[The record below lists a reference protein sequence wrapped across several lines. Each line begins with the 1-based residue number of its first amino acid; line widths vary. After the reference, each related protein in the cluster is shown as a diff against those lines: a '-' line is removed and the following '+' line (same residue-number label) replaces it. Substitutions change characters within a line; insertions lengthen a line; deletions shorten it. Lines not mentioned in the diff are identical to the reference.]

1 MAPLPTIDY
10 TLIPDLRISSLELD
24 RRFSPADLPTYLSS
38 LSLSDRESL
47 NPSSL
52 FKRTT
57 TPADV
62 SPRDLGTLLRK
73 KDASPTPQ
81 AGLDPSAGS
90 IPPDA
95 INNKGVLALFALIGL
110 GLVLSSI
117 WFFFWAKNGG
127 FVFRQGD
134 WEEYKSTVLRRKGP
148 NGTTLSGA
156 TKTTELGGGSV
167 VGSEGSLSL
176 DGEVAYVKATEKAR
190 GGRGAKRGKNGKK
203 LPDADLRAY
212 RHEKPALVGGLN
224 RESDATYT
232 DFTATDPSEQGY
244 APAPYTPSPK
254 KAATPKQRYPSYTP
268 NSESAFSLASND
280 SHRPLRPANTSPT
293 RPHFHNHTHN
303 THAQPRYAS
312 PAHTPS
318 PSRSRHPSPTK
329 PHHASTPR
337 ARAPSSH
344 RHSNH
349 SSSYTE
355 PIDFAS
361 RYTASEAETEES
373 RGTKSYFHPLPGLS
387 GRDGRGGGFRRG
399 GGGRRD
405 SLSDSEGEV

>member
-24 RRFSPADLPTYLSS
+24 RRSSPTDLPSYLSS

-47 NPSSL
+47 NPSPL
-52 FKRTT
+52 FQRSTT
-57 TPADV
+57 TPDI
-62 SPRDLGTLLRK
+62 SPHDLGTLLRK
-73 KDASPTPQ
+73 KDASPSPQ
-81 AGLDPSAGS
+81 AGFDPSAGS
-90 IPPDA
+90 IPPNA
-95 INNKGVLALFALIGL
+95 INNKGILALFALIGV

-167 VGSEGSLSL
+167 VGSDGSFSL
-176 DGEVAYVKATEKAR
+176 DGEAAYVKATEKAKR
-190 GGRGAKRGKNGKK
+190 ARRGATKDKHGRKV
-203 LPDADLRAY
+203 PDPDLRAY
-212 RHEKPALVGGLN
+212 RHEKPARVGGVN
-224 RESDATYT
+224 CEPDATYT
-232 DFTATDPSEQGY
+232 DYTATDPSEHVY
-244 APAPYTPSPK
+244 APTPSTPSPK
-254 KAATPKQRYPSYTP
+254 KATATPKQRYSSYTP
-268 NSESAFSLASND
+268 NSESTFSVASND
-280 SHRPLRPANTSPT
+280 SHRPLRPTNPSPT
-293 RPHFHNHTHN
+293 RPHHTTHP
-303 THAQPRYAS
+303 HAQPRYSS
-312 PAHTPS
+312 PTHTPT
-318 PSRSRHPSPTK
+318 RSRQSSPTK
-329 PHHASTPR
+329 PRHT
-337 ARAPSSH
+337 ARAASSSH
-344 RHSNH
+344 RHG
-349 SSSYTE
+349 SSYTE

-373 RGTKSYFHPLPGLS
+373 RGTKAYFHPLPGLS
-387 GRDGRGGGFRRG
+387 GRDGGGFRRG